1 MDALNKFAPNAHWL
15 LRLAL
20 VGPFAFHGL
29 GKFFD
34 LAGSAEKMQMPVALV
49 LVLGLVEVGA
59 VVILLAG
66 GLAKDWMVRLAGL
79 GLAGVMLGAIGMV
92 HINFGWNSIGNMG
105 MEFQV
110 TLLLVALYFVI
121 VGNGE
126 SAETESI

>member
-29 GKFFD
+29 GKFFN
-34 LAGSAEKMQMPVALV
+34 LAGTAEMMQMPVAMV
-49 LVLGLVEVGA
+49 LVIGLVEVGG

-66 GLAKDWMVRLAGL
+66 GMAKDWMVRLAGL
-79 GLAGVMLGAIGMV
+79 GLAGVMLGAIGLV
-92 HINFGWNSIGNMG
+92 HFQNGWNSIGNMG

-126 SAETESI
+126 SSESE